1 MILHSAIL
9 LTEIQKIL
17 ITPFKMTLLLMART
31 VIALKVDELQDYK
44 FPSRVIMENIQTGH
58 SSIIEFTQLVV
69 EDIPDRYFTQ
79 YYLQNR

>member
-1 MILHSAIL
+1 MLIGLDYYDLAGEL
-9 LTEIQKIL
+9 LKQYRVLRVE
-17 ITPFKMTLLLMART
+17 
-31 VIALKVDELQDYK
+31 ELSGYK
-44 FPSRVIMENIQTGH
+44 FPSRVIMKNIQNGH